1 MNLLVSF
8 VLTQRVHRPDGG
20 RNPANQRELQQQADD
35 SRDGP
40 ANGEKLEPREENGED
55 EAHDSSWCF
64 G

>member
-40 ANGEKLEPREENGED
+40 ANGKELEPGEKNGED
-55 EAHDSSWCF
+55 EAHVSF
-64 G
+64 FVF